1 MHTHS
6 KLPHTCAP
14 ARAEPD
20 LSLFDAALWHA
31 NDKGQDGVVEILLAA
46 GADATIR
53 SKTTEPPLV
62 VMQGVMGRD
71 YNERGWARKL
81 PGPGSEKIKRLKGT
95 FTTERVR
102 SGDHVLDNKTAF
114 VVGVPD
120 AAVGDPAFLK
130 RHAPLLKKL
139 YRASTDARKTQKLL
153 LTCIE
158 KLVGREAELMKK
170 TPVMLKILYDADI
183 LDDEELIVAWHE
195 KGSKKKVGRAV
206 REAATPFVSWL
217 KEADEESEEESD
229 DEE

>member
-1 MHTHS
+1 MRAHS

-53 SKTTEPPLV
+53 PKLTQPPLV

-71 YNERGWARKL
+71 YYHVDDIWERKV
-81 PGPGSEKIKRLKGT
+81 PEDGSEKIKRLQGT

-120 AAVGDPAFLK
+120 AAVGGPAFLK
-130 RHAPLLKKL
+130 RHAPL
-139 YRASTDARKTQKLL
+139 TQFMF
-153 LTCIE
+153 E
-158 KLVGREAELMKK
+158 VGRGVSVVE
-170 TPVMLKILYDADI
+170 V
-183 LDDEELIVAWHE
+183 
-195 KGSKKKVGRAV
+195 GQVGRSLTSCLRSHCRRWTEQHPA
-206 REAATPFVSWL
+206 
-217 KEADEESEEESD
+217 
-229 DEE
+229 